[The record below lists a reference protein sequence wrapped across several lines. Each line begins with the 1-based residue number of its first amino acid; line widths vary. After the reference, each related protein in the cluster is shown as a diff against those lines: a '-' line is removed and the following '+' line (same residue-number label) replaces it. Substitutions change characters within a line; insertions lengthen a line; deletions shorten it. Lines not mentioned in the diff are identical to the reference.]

1 MKKHFALWL
10 ITSGLLSSLS
20 ADSGATHPPVDVTTA
35 LKATSPHPA
44 LGNQAQVL
52 GRIIGTWDVEYT
64 DFAKD
69 GTATHRTGEFIV
81 GWIMDGQAIQ
91 DLWIVNPSGT
101 RKEREVYTDLHW
113 FNAKT
118 RTWHA
123 TFVDPEHGSVAK
135 FAGGPVGNDRY
146 VLETSDLGSKQT
158 RWSFN
163 DIRAD
168 SFVWRDEASNDD
180 GKTWKLQSEYKM
192 KRRLAN

>member
-20 ADSGATHPPVDVTTA
+20 ADGGATNPPLDVTTA
-35 LKATSPHPA
+35 LKATKPHPA
-44 LGNQAQVL
+44 LGDQAQVL

>member
-20 ADSGATHPPVDVTTA
+20 ADSGATNPPLDVTTA

-44 LGNQAQVL
+44 LGDQAQVL

>member
-20 ADSGATHPPVDVTTA
+20 ADSGATNPPLDVTTA

-44 LGNQAQVL
+44 LGDQAQVL

-91 DLWIVNPSGT
+91 DLW
-101 RKEREVYTDLHW
+101 
-113 FNAKT
+113 
-118 RTWHA
+118 
-123 TFVDPEHGSVAK
+123 
-135 FAGGPVGNDRY
+135 AGR
-146 VLETSDLGSKQT
+146 Q
-158 RWSFN
+158 
-163 DIRAD
+163 
-168 SFVWRDEASNDD
+168 
-180 GKTWKLQSEYKM
+180 
-192 KRRLAN
+192 